1 MVCTSSRR
9 VKSAPLR
16 RRHATGALI
25 MLYIQISQVMLRRP
39 KRSGRTFWFIVLY
52 ASALF
57 PLTTVAFAGK
67 FKFTEDMFLALPDFL
82 GGPIEYTLAH
92 AADRSNVM
100 SQIWYV
106 RRRLVYT
113 ELFLRHNTA
122 PHWFHGSAT
131 F

>member
-1 MVCTSSRR
+1 
-9 VKSAPLR
+9 
-16 RRHATGALI
+16 
-25 MLYIQISQVMLRRP
+25 MLYIQITQVMLRRP

-67 FKFTEDMFLALPDFL
+67 FKFTEDMFLALPKSQESAI
-82 GGPIEYTLAH
+82 GYTMLNAG
-92 AADRSNVM
+92 AWPNVM

-106 RRRLVYT
+106 ILILR
-113 ELFLRHNTA
+113 ELSIPTAFKNYAALRS
-122 PHWFHGSAT
+122 FHGLET